1 MIVELYAKSDV
12 GRVRRGN
19 EDNFLVLDL
28 STAANMDRRRWRNP
42 APENLTRFD
51 LGDKGLVLVVSDG
64 MGGALAGDVASRMA
78 VDSVREMLDG
88 RTEDGLR
95 SESRPRRV
103 SEERHSLRQPRHSSE
118 EPGRLALRGHGRD
131 VYWRRVRGDS
141 LDLVQVGDSR
151 GYVIR
156 KDQIRLATKDQSLV
170 QQLVDVGQI
179 SESEAETHMFR
190 NVILQALGAQSE
202 VTPVTGKIR
211 LRQDDLVLLCSDGL
225 SGKLRAEDIQ
235 RIVLDSN
242 GDLAKACDALI
253 EEANNR
259 GGEDNITVVLARFL
273 VTISK
278 HPPAIEITIEL
289 PPLEED
295 KTLDDTYEADTE
307 PQNRARR
314 QHEWSHSYPALSLFV
329 VSPFV
334 QAPVGFATDPLHIDR
349 RAFNTLNTNSFACF
363 EWRFARR
370 RISGPRR
377 SKHFHRAFLQR
388 SLTRRNHRP
397 NLSRQR
403 IHTPA

>member
-28 STAANMDRRRWRNP
+28 STEQTWTGGADGNP
-42 APENLTRFD
+42 PAENLIRFN

-78 VDSVREMLDG
+78 VDSVRKMLIGEGDAVCDPDLDLVECLKSA
-88 RTEDGLR
+88 THYANTAIHLR
-95 SESRPRRV
+95 SQEDSRCA
-103 SEERHSLRQPRHSSE
+103 
-118 EPGRLALRGHGRD
+118 GMGATFTGAA
-131 VYWRRVRGDS
+131 VRGDN

-156 KDQIRLATKDQSLV
+156 KEQIRLATKDQSLV

-202 VTPVTGKIR
+202 VQPVTGRIR

-225 SGKLRAEDIQ
+225 SGKLRAEDIAH
-235 RIVLDSN
+235 IVLNSRN
-242 GDLAKACDALI
+242 DLSKACDALI

-259 GGEDNITVVLARFL
+259 GGEDNITVVLARFSGDDL
-273 VTISK
+273 EAPSTDR
-278 HPPAIEITIEL
+278 ITIEL

-307 PQNRARR
+307 P
-314 QHEWSHSYPALSLFV
+314 H
-329 VSPFV
+329 
-334 QAPVGFATDPLHIDR
+334 
-349 RAFNTLNTNSFACF
+349 
-363 EWRFARR
+363 
-370 RISGPRR
+370 
-377 SKHFHRAFLQR
+377 
-388 SLTRRNHRP
+388 
-397 NLSRQR
+397 
-403 IHTPA
+403 

>member
-28 STAANMDRRRWRNP
+28 STEQTWTGTDGTT
-42 APENLTRFD
+42 APDKLRRFD
-51 LGDKGLVLVVSDG
+51 LGNKGLVLVVSDG

-78 VDSVREMLDG
+78 VDSVREMLVGAGGEEPCDPSIDLVECLKNA
-88 RTEDGLR
+88 TVYANLAIHLR
-95 SESRPRRV
+95 SQEDSRCAGMGATFTGAAV
-103 SEERHSLRQPRHSSE
+103 K
-118 EPGRLALRGHGRD
+118 GN
-131 VYWRRVRGDS
+131 S

-156 KDQIRLATKDQSLV
+156 RGQIRLATKDQSLV

-202 VTPVTGKIR
+202 ISPVTGKIR
-211 LRQDDLVLLCSDGL
+211 LRQGDAVLLCSDGL

-235 RIVLDSN
+235 HIVANSD
-242 GDLAKACDALI
+242 GDLVKACDGLV

-273 VTISK
+273 GDDLEEPSNDR
-278 HPPAIEITIEL
+278 ITIEL

-307 PQNRARR
+307 P
-314 QHEWSHSYPALSLFV
+314 
-329 VSPFV
+329 
-334 QAPVGFATDPLHIDR
+334 
-349 RAFNTLNTNSFACF
+349 
-363 EWRFARR
+363 
-370 RISGPRR
+370 RI
-377 SKHFHRAFLQR
+377 
-388 SLTRRNHRP
+388 
-397 NLSRQR
+397 
-403 IHTPA
+403 

>member
-28 STAANMDRRRWRNP
+28 STEQTWTGADGAP
-42 APENLTRFD
+42 APANLTRFD

-78 VDSVREMLDG
+78 VDSVRQMLIGEGEASCDPDQDLVECLKSA
-88 RTEDGLR
+88 THYANTAIHLR
-95 SESRPRRV
+95 SQEDSRCA
-103 SEERHSLRQPRHSSE
+103 
-118 EPGRLALRGHGRD
+118 GMGATFTGAAIK
-131 VYWRRVRGDS
+131 GDS

-151 GYVIR
+151 GYVVR
-156 KDQIRLATKDQSLV
+156 KDHIRLATKDQSLV

-202 VTPVTGKIR
+202 VQPVTGRIR

-235 RIVLDSN
+235 QIVINSK
-242 GDLAKACDALI
+242 GDLAQACDKLI

-259 GGEDNITVVLARFL
+259 GGEDNITVVLARFHGDDL
-273 VTISK
+273 EE
-278 HPPAIEITIEL
+278 PATDRITIEL

-307 PQNRARR
+307 PR
-314 QHEWSHSYPALSLFV
+314 
-329 VSPFV
+329 
-334 QAPVGFATDPLHIDR
+334 
-349 RAFNTLNTNSFACF
+349 
-363 EWRFARR
+363 
-370 RISGPRR
+370 
-377 SKHFHRAFLQR
+377 
-388 SLTRRNHRP
+388 
-397 NLSRQR
+397 
-403 IHTPA
+403 

>member
-28 STAANMDRRRWRNP
+28 TTEQTWSGADGATP
-42 APENLTRFD
+42 PEKLTRFA

-78 VDSVREMLDG
+78 VDSVREMLLG
-88 RTEDGLR
+88 TEGEEACDPQLDLVECLKNATHYANLAIHQK
-95 SESRPRRV
+95 SQEDSRCA
-103 SEERHSLRQPRHSSE
+103 
-118 EPGRLALRGHGRD
+118 GMGATFTGAAIRGND
-131 VYWRRVRGDS
+131 

-156 KDQIRLATKDQSLV
+156 KDHIRLATKDQSLV

-202 VTPVTGKIR
+202 VAPVTGRIH
-211 LRQDDLVLLCSDGL
+211 LRQGDVLLLCSDGL

-235 RIVLDSN
+235 QIVVDSQDN
-242 GDLAKACDALI
+242 LSQACDALI

-259 GGEDNITVVLARFL
+259 GGEDNITVVLARFQGDDL
-273 VTISK
+273 EVPSTDR
-278 HPPAIEITIEL
+278 ITIEL

-307 PQNRARR
+307 PR
-314 QHEWSHSYPALSLFV
+314 
-329 VSPFV
+329 
-334 QAPVGFATDPLHIDR
+334 
-349 RAFNTLNTNSFACF
+349 
-363 EWRFARR
+363 
-370 RISGPRR
+370 
-377 SKHFHRAFLQR
+377 
-388 SLTRRNHRP
+388 
-397 NLSRQR
+397 
-403 IHTPA
+403 

>member
-28 STAANMDRRRWRNP
+28 STEQTWTGADGAP
-42 APENLTRFD
+42 APANLTRFD

-78 VDSVREMLDG
+78 VDSVRQMLIGEGDASCDPDQDLVECLKSA
-88 RTEDGLR
+88 THYANTAIHLKSQED
-95 SESRPRRV
+95 SRCA
-103 SEERHSLRQPRHSSE
+103 
-118 EPGRLALRGHGRD
+118 GMGATFTGAAIK
-131 VYWRRVRGDS
+131 GDS

-151 GYVIR
+151 GYVVR
-156 KDQIRLATKDQSLV
+156 KDHIRLATKDQSLV

-202 VTPVTGKIR
+202 VQPVTGRIR

-235 RIVLDSN
+235 QIVINSK
-242 GDLAKACDALI
+242 GDLARACDKLI

-259 GGEDNITVVLARFL
+259 GGEDNITVVIARFHGDDL
-273 VTISK
+273 EE
-278 HPPAIEITIEL
+278 PATDRITIEL
-289 PPLEED
+289 PPLEEV

-307 PQNRARR
+307 PR
-314 QHEWSHSYPALSLFV
+314 
-329 VSPFV
+329 
-334 QAPVGFATDPLHIDR
+334 
-349 RAFNTLNTNSFACF
+349 
-363 EWRFARR
+363 
-370 RISGPRR
+370 
-377 SKHFHRAFLQR
+377 
-388 SLTRRNHRP
+388 
-397 NLSRQR
+397 
-403 IHTPA
+403 